1 MACADAQEEK
11 AKPQQT
17 LIGERLL
24 PADYAFAVN
33 KRTHSQNGVDRG
45 YPLLAQTIR
54 DRPCR
59 LFAFNVAIRMQ
70 VPLYPSQQSQSVM
83 RGRRPLSRF
92 SVWLIPNRRFVAAAL
107 DVRERTTRCP
117 HSKVKLPFQS
127 THVSNHGVHVLR
139 RETMP
144 EPGLI
149 DLDRR
154 HHAAALS
161 DLLSQL
167 RVRLALHLC

>member
-1 MACADAQEEK
+1 MRK
-11 AKPQQT
+11 AH
-17 LIGERLL
+17 G
-24 PADYAFAVN
+24 
-33 KRTHSQNGVDRG
+33 QNATGRG

-59 LFAFNVAIRMQ
+59 LLAFNIAIPMQ
-70 VPLYPSQQSQSVM
+70 GPLYASQQSQSVTK
-83 RGRRPLSRF
+83 GRRPLSRF
-92 SVWLIPNRRFVAAAL
+92 SVRLIPNTRFVAAAL

-127 THVSNHGVHVLR
+127 THVSNHGVHGLR

-144 EPGLI
+144 EPGFI

-154 HHAAALS
+154 HLAAALS
-161 DLLSQL
+161 DDLSQL

>member
-1 MACADAQEEK
+1 MLG
-11 AKPQQT
+11 AKRGRWPPN
-17 LIGERLL
+17 R
-24 PADYAFAVN
+24 A
-33 KRTHSQNGVDRG
+33 THNP
-45 YPLLAQTIR
+45 Y
-54 DRPCR
+54 R
-59 LFAFNVAIRMQ
+59 LFVFNLAIRMQ
-70 VPLYPSQQSQSVM
+70 GQLDPSQKNQSVT

-92 SVWLIPNRRFVAAAL
+92 PVRLIANTRFVAAAL

-117 HSKVKLPFQS
+117 HFNVKLPFQS

-154 HHAAALS
+154 HRAAALS
-161 DLLSQL
+161 DDLFQL